1 MMFLRYNDLIEI
13 KSEGNS
19 LVHYRPAS
27 LELVNQ

>member
-13 KSEGNS
+13 KNERNY

-27 LELVNQ
+27 LELDNR